1 MIRQSFQMAISSI
14 GQNKTRAFLTMLGI
28 IIGVIAVVVLVSITN
43 SASASVMEEMQSM
56 GANKISISITGT
68 REQPLTLSEVEALSQ
83 TYDSIAS
90 VVPSTQQ
97 NATVK
102 AGDVSESATVVGT
115 TGSYLDLDE
124 LELQSGRNIKMTD
137 VDNNV
142 AVAILGNEIAT
153 DLFGDSTGLVGKTLS
168 LDGRS
173 FQIIGVLTDAGSSI
187 QGSDNSNIIIPY
199 TVAQRMFYVSGVQS
213 FTVVADGSENVDAA
227 EQDVTNVLMDK
238 YKDEDSFLVM
248 NQSSMLES
256 MDSVSNTL
264 AYMLGGIAA
273 ISLLVGGIGI
283 MNIMLVSV
291 SERTREI
298 GIRKAIGAKKRHILS
313 QFLTESLVLSACG
326 GLIGVGLSWV
336 LLTIISW
343 FTDSAYEISA
353 GIALISVGFSLAI
366 GVAFGINP
374 ANKAAKM
381 QPIQAL
387 RAE

>member
-14 GQNKTRAFLTMLGI
+14 GQNKTRAFLTMLSI

-43 SASASVMEEMQSM
+43 SASDAVMEEMQSM